1 MFLSM
6 NRHKEINHSLVVE
19 RGVIERYMISMVS
32 HCPCTHNLNGYRA
45 IQSSPEPVY
54 SALILILR
62 PRRNRLANRKGS
74 SMKTCDGLLI
84 ECVQPF
90 YMGFNIVLGVNNV
103 VINCKN
109 ISFLYE
115 RCHFEFANICEV
127 FFWRTMDFDA
137 FVIRERRRGFRLIYM
152 D

>member
-1 MFLSM
+1 M

-32 HCPCTHNLNGYRA
+32 HCPSTHNLNGYRA

-62 PRRNRLANRKGS
+62 PRRDRLANRKGS
-74 SMKTCDGLLI
+74 SMETCDDLLI

-90 YMGFNIVLGVNNV
+90 YVGFNVVFGVDDV
-103 VINCKN
+103 VINCKD
-109 ISFLYE
+109 ISLLYE

-137 FVIRERRRGFRLIYM
+137 VVIWERRWRVRFIYM
-152 D
+152 DQNF